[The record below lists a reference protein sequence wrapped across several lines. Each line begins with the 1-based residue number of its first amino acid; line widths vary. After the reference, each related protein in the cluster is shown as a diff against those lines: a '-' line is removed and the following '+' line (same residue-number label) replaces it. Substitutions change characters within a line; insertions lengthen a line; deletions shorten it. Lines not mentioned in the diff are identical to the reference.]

1 MKKSQLIS
9 LIKEEIKGRLFEAT
23 SKKYTKQQA
32 LDYLSKNDAKI
43 YKIAASKGVDQ
54 TIKDKEKAIEALKAS
69 KFTEFELSTYGDVI
83 QFSLPFDEE
92 HAKAVRGMGG
102 LD

>member
-1 MKKSQLIS
+1 MKKSQLVK
-9 LIKEEIKGRLFEAT
+9 LIKEELKGRLFEAT
-23 SKKYTKQQA
+23 SKNYTKQQA
-32 LDYLSKNDAKI
+32 LDYLSKNDAEI
-43 YKIAASKGVDQ
+43 YKIASGKGVNQ

-83 QFSLPFDEE
+83 QFSLPFDEKL
-92 HAKAVRGMGG
+92 AKAVRGMGS